1 MCSRPRAAAA
11 DAIYEDIIPANLSLA
26 EAELM
31 LGGKM
36 GRELTLRRALA
47 SVKLTTTWS

>member
-1 MCSRPRAAAA
+1 M
-11 DAIYEDIIPANLSLA
+11 IPANLSLA

-36 GRELTLRRALA
+36 GREADAAPGAGEGGSTP
-47 SVKLTTTWS
+47 TT

>member
-1 MCSRPRAAAA
+1 MLSGRSAL
-11 DAIYEDIIPANLSLA
+11 DQAILEDIVPANLSLA

-36 GRELTLRRALA
+36 GRELTLRKALA
-47 SVKLTTTWS
+47 KAGADYDVI